1 MRSQP
6 IQLIPYRSS
15 AMNRLCVLFIACLL
29 AVPCFA
35 LAAVSPGTQVV
46 LAPREEVPTY
56 KNLAAAQKKKDPE
69 MVEGAREADRANAW
83 NQEYKV
89 LEEKSGWLRLEDS
102 DQNTF
107 WVAADK
113 AMPTDAFLK
122 NPAFSDITQ
131 CEADRPARFVVT
143 LDKEHPNAV
152 VRMIKKPDVNGGHAE
167 MEVWD
172 SAEKTLLWST
182 EGEANK
188 AAEQPIE
195 FTCYRAAERSWPTI
209 LGDING
215 DGKAEILYR
224 SMLSSAAYS
233 SQPFPSFIL
242 LAWDGK
248 AFVQRNT
255 FMLALNAETMP
266 ESGPLLEE
274 GYPGGV
280 EEPKSRI
287 YLSELL
293 AARDDG
299 WFTATMVQ
307 EYVTSEQDEKTG
319 TAILRLGP
327 DGKSFV
333 FKGWD
338 SPLK

>member
-1 MRSQP
+1 
-6 IQLIPYRSS
+6 
-15 AMNRLCVLFIACLL
+15 MNRLCVLVIACLL

-35 LAAVSPGTQVV
+35 LAAVSPGTRVV

-56 KNLAAAQKKKDPE
+56 KSLEAAKKKKNPE
-69 MVEGAREADRANAW
+69 VVEGAREADRANAW
-83 NQEYKV
+83 NQEYTV

-102 DQNTF
+102 DKETF

-113 AMPTDAFLK
+113 AMPMDAFLK
-122 NPAFSDITQ
+122 NPAFNDITQ
-131 CEADRPARFVVT
+131 CEADLPARFVVT
-143 LDKEHPNAV
+143 LDKEHPDAV
-152 VRMIKKPDVNGGHAE
+152 VRMIKKPNANGGFAE

-172 SAEKTLLWST
+172 GAEKTLLWST

-195 FTCYRAAERSWPTI
+195 FACYRAAERSWPTI
-209 LGDING
+209 LGDVNG

-224 SMLSSAAYS
+224 STLTATAYS
-233 SQPFPSFIL
+233 SQPFPSFVV

-248 AFVQRNT
+248 AFVQRNM

-266 ESGPLLEE
+266 ASGPLLEE

-287 YLSELL
+287 SLSELL

-299 WFTATMVQ
+299 SFTAAVEQ
-307 EYVTSEQDEKTG
+307 EYVTSEQPGKTG
-319 TAILRLGP
+319 TAILRLSP
-327 DGKSFV
+327 DCKSFE
-333 FKGWD
+333 FKGWET
-338 SPLK
+338 PLQ

>member
-1 MRSQP
+1 
-6 IQLIPYRSS
+6 
-15 AMNRLCVLFIACLL
+15 MNRLCVLVVACLL
-29 AVPCFA
+29 ALPCLA

-56 KNLAAAQKKKDPE
+56 KSLEAAKKKKDAE

-89 LEEKSGWLRLEDS
+89 LEEKNGWLRLEDS
-102 DQNTF
+102 DKETF

-113 AMPTDAFLK
+113 AMPVDAFLK
-122 NPAFSDITQ
+122 NPDFSDITR
-131 CEADRPARFVVT
+131 CEADLPARFVVT

-152 VRMIKKPDVNGGHAE
+152 VRMVKKPNANGGFAE

-182 EGEANK
+182 EGKANQ

-195 FTCYRAAERSWPTI
+195 FACYRAAERSWPTI

-215 DGKAEILYR
+215 DGKAEVLYR
-224 SMLSSAAYS
+224 SMLKATAYS
-233 SQPFPSFIL
+233 SQPFPSFIV

-248 AFVQRNT
+248 AFVQRNM

-266 ESGPLLEE
+266 ASGPLLEE

-287 YLSELL
+287 SLSELL

-299 WFTATMVQ
+299 SFTAAVEQ
-307 EYVTSEQDEKTG
+307 EYVTSEQPGKTG
-319 TAILRLGP
+319 TAILRLSP
-327 DGKSFV
+327 DCKSFE
-333 FKGWD
+333 FKGWET
-338 SPLK
+338 PLQ

>member
-1 MRSQP
+1 
-6 IQLIPYRSS
+6 
-15 AMNRLCVLFIACLL
+15 MNRLCVLVIACLL
-29 AVPCFA
+29 AVPCLA

-46 LAPREEVPTY
+46 LAPKEEIPTY
-56 KNLAAAQKKKDPE
+56 TSLEAARKKKDPE

-89 LEEKSGWLRLEDS
+89 IEEKSGWLRLEDS
-102 DQNTF
+102 DKETF

-113 AMPTDAFLK
+113 AMPVDAFLK
-122 NPAFSDITQ
+122 DPAFSDITQ
-131 CEADRPARFVVT
+131 CEADLPARFAVT
-143 LDKEHPNAV
+143 LDKERPNAV
-152 VRMIKKPDVNGGHAE
+152 VRMVKKPNANGGYAE

-172 SAEKTLLWST
+172 NAEKTLLWST
-182 EGEANK
+182 EGKANE

-195 FTCYRAAERSWPTI
+195 FSCYRAAERSWPTV

-215 DGKAEILYR
+215 DGKAEIMYR
-224 SMLSSAAYS
+224 SALSSAAYS
-233 SQPFPSFIL
+233 SQPFPSFVV

-248 AFVQRNT
+248 AFVRRNL

-266 ESGPLLEE
+266 ESGPLLKE

-293 AARDDG
+293 AARADG
-299 WFTATMVQ
+299 WFTAAMVQ
-307 EYVTSEQDEKTG
+307 EYVTSEQAEKTG
-319 TAILRLGP
+319 TAILRLAP
-327 DGKSFV
+327 DCESFL
-333 FKGWD
+333 FKGWE